1 MKEIKIQE
9 VINLEDYGVTVNPYL
24 TYAQIQQ
31 IVDGVKTMHNWA
43 ERQINIDIGVLY
55 HGTDIGKEKIE
66 ELGHDVLLQ
75 SGLVD
80 EVKAHI
86 KNVGQIYEAIEY
98 TESTQRALARI
109 LKQLP
114 ELSKK
119 LEKVGK
125 TGASKK

>member
-9 VINLEDYGVTVNPYL
+9 TIQLKDEINVNPYL

-31 IVDGVKTMHNWA
+31 IVDGVKTMDNWA
-43 ERQINIDIGVLY
+43 ERQINIDIGILY
-55 HGTDIGKEKIE
+55 HATDIGKDKIE
-66 ELGHDVLLQ
+66 EFGHDALLQ
-75 SGLVD
+75 SGLID
-80 EVKAHI
+80 KVKSKV
-86 KNVGQIYEAIEY
+86 KNVSQIYEAIEY
-98 TESTQRALARI
+98 TESTKRALAQI

-125 TGASKK
+125 IGASKK

>member
-9 VINLEDYGVTVNPYL
+9 TIQLEDEINVNPYL

-31 IVDGVKTMHNWA
+31 IVDGVKTMDNWA
-43 ERQINIDIGVLY
+43 ERQINIDIGILY
-55 HGTDIGKEKIE
+55 HATDIGKDKIE
-66 ELGHDVLLQ
+66 EFGHDVLLQ
-75 SGLVD
+75 SGLID
-80 EVKAHI
+80 KVKSKV
-86 KNVGQIYEAIEY
+86 KNVSQIYEAIEY
-98 TESTQRALARI
+98 TESTQRALAQI

-125 TGASKK
+125 IGTSKK

>member
-9 VINLEDYGVTVNPYL
+9 AIQLKDYDVTVNTYL

-31 IVDGVKTMHNWA
+31 IVDGVKTMDNWA
-43 ERQINIDIGVLY
+43 ERQINIDIGILY
-55 HGTDIGKEKIE
+55 HATDIGKEKIE
-66 ELGHDVLLQ
+66 EIGHNALLQ
-75 SGLVD
+75 SGLID
-80 EVKAHI
+80 EVKA
-86 KNVGQIYEAIEY
+86 KVNNVSQIYEAIEY
-98 TESTQRALARI
+98 TESTQRALAQI

-125 TGASKK
+125 IGASKK

>member
-9 VINLEDYGVTVNPYL
+9 SIQLKDYDVTVNTYL

-31 IVDGVKTMHNWA
+31 IVDGIKTMDNWA
-43 ERQINIDIGVLY
+43 ERQINIDMGILY
-55 HGTDIGKEKIE
+55 HSTDIGKEKIE
-66 ELGHDVLLQ
+66 ELGHDALLQ
-75 SGLVD
+75 SGLID
-80 EVKAHI
+80 EVKAHV
-86 KNVGQIYEAIEY
+86 KNVRQIYEAIEY
-98 TESTQRALARI
+98 TESTQRALAQI

-125 TGASKK
+125 IGASKK